1 MLVDGK
7 HVTLI
12 KGPPAL
18 VAIHSSKLAIYLA
31 KFKLIV
37 SDAATGKST
46 ASEIEGAR
54 AQALMG
60 RSLGEVI
67 DGSALGIAQ
76 SRLLITGGC
85 DKNGIPMRA
94 DVHGSVKKYIV
105 LSSGPGF
112 KPHRHGERRRKLVRG
127 RTITDET
134 YQINFAISKATE
146 KTPEPVTAAKPAPAA
161 AKPAP
166 TKQPEKPRPKKAA
179 KKPAKKS
186 R

>member
-1 MLVDGK
+1 M
-7 HVTLI
+7 
-12 KGPPAL
+12 
-18 VAIHSSKLAIYLA
+18 A

-37 SDAATGKST
+37 SDNATGKST

-54 AQALMG
+54 AQALIG

-67 DGSALGIAQ
+67 DGSPLGIAQ
-76 SRLLITGGC
+76 SRLRISGGC

-94 DVHGSVKKYIV
+94 DVHGGVKKYIV

-112 KPHRHGERRRKLVRG
+112 KPTRHGERRRKLVRG

-134 YQINFAISKATE
+134 YQINFTTTKEAPE
-146 KTPEPVTAAKPAPAA
+146 TPQPKPPAA
-161 AKPAP
+161 QPKVAP
-166 TKQPEKPRPKKAA
+166 PKQPEKARAKKTPPA
-179 KKPAKKS
+179 KKPAKKN